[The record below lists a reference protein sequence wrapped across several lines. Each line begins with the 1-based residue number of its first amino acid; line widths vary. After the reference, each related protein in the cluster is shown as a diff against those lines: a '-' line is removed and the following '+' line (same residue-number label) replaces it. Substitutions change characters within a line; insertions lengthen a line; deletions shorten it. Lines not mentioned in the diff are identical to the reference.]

1 MNPEALIESS
11 RRNWLF
17 ILRAWLVHLYTSLG
31 LICAFFAFGA
41 ILNHNAR
48 AAFIALAVAMVI
60 DATDGTLAR
69 AWKVKV
75 WAPTFDGRKLD
86 DITDYLTY
94 AFIPLFFA
102 WQFQLVSRPGVIV
115 LFICI
120 ITAAYGFCNESA
132 KTRDG
137 YFTGFP
143 NFWDLVIFYL
153 FLMKTPSIVNEIVLL
168 VCSFNLHPSRVYQLF
183 HPAFPPP
190 DRGTQRGLRGDVL
203 DPDCHHAASQSNPVV
218 WIAAGSNVLCSH
230 FILFA
235 FQGAPVGGLTSTGGE
250 NE

>member
-1 MNPEALIESS
+1 MNPEALIETS

-41 ILNHNAR
+41 ILEHNAR
-48 AAFIALAVAMVI
+48 AAFIALTVAMVI

-69 AWKVKV
+69 AWKVRV

-102 WQFQLVSRPGVIV
+102 WQFELVSRSGVIV

-120 ITAAYGFCNESA
+120 IAAAYGFCNESA

-153 FLMKTPSIVNEIVLL
+153 FLMRTPTIVNEIVLL
-168 VCSFNLHPSRVYQLF
+168 VC
-183 HPAFPPP
+183 
-190 DRGTQRGLRGDVL
+190 
-203 DPDCHHAASQSNPVV
+203 AAL
-218 WIAAGSNVLCSH
+218 I
-230 FILFA
+230 FI
-235 FQGAPVGGLTSTGGE
+235 PVGFASYSTRHFRRLTVALSVVYGVMCVILIATMRHPNPILLYGSLLVPLYYVLISFYLHFKVRQLVD
-250 NE
+250 

>member
-1 MNPEALIESS
+1 MNPEAIIESS

-17 ILRAWLVHLYTSLG
+17 IIRAWSVHLYTSLG

-41 ILNHNAR
+41 ILKHNAQ

-86 DITDYLTY
+86 DITDYMTY

-102 WQFQLVSRPGVIV
+102 WQFELVSRPGVIV

-168 VCSFNLHPSRVYQLF
+168 VC
-183 HPAFPPP
+183 
-190 DRGTQRGLRGDVL
+190 
-203 DPDCHHAASQSNPVV
+203 AAS
-218 WIAAGSNVLCSH
+218 I
-230 FILFA
+230 FI
-235 FQGAPVGGLTSTGGE
+235 PVGFASYSTRHFRRLTVALSLIYGVVCLILIATLQDPNPFLLYGSLLVPLYYVLVSLYLHFKVRQLDD
-250 NE
+250 